1 MRAGDRI
8 GRGIALSATSFA
20 CFSAADAAVKWLTAG
35 YSVFQ
40 ISMMTAVFAMLPVA
54 FLVSRTG
61 GMAVLRPRN
70 PKAVIAITVLLLIDT
85 VAIYWAFSR
94 LPLANVY
101 TLVFTPPL
109 IITALTPFIIKER
122 VGLHRW
128 ASVLAGFVGVVVILR
143 PGMVPLDIG
152 YASAALAALTWS
164 FALII
169 IRQVGDAEPDGGIV
183 FWSFVAKL
191 VVPGIVTIFVFK
203 GMSPADIGIVA
214 LAGILVGVA
223 HIFMVQAFKCAPGPV
238 VSPFQ
243 YTQMIWAVI
252 FGFLLFGDLPDIYVI
267 TGLAIVAAAGLY
279 ILWREQIA
287 AKPKAAEPGP

>member
-8 GRGIALSATSFA
+8 GRGIALSAASFA
-20 CFSAADAAVKWLTAG
+20 CFSAADAAVKWLTSG

-40 ISMMTAVFAMLPVA
+40 ISMMTAVFAMVPVA

-61 GMAVLRPRN
+61 GMAVLKPRN
-70 PKAVIAITVLLLIDT
+70 PKAVTAISLLLLIDT
-85 VAIYWAFSR
+85 VSIYWAFSR

-109 IITALTPFIIKER
+109 IITALTPFIIKEK
-122 VGLHRW
+122 VGPHRW

-143 PGMVPLDIG
+143 PGMIPLDIG
-152 YASAALAALTWS
+152 YASAALAALTWAL
-164 FALII
+164 ALII
-169 IRQVGDAEPDGGIV
+169 IRQVGDAEPDGTIV
-183 FWSFVAKL
+183 FWSFIAKII
-191 VVPGIVTIFVFK
+191 VPGIVTLFVFR
-203 GMSPADIGIVA
+203 GMGPADIGLVA
-214 LAGILVGVA
+214 LAGMLVGIA

-252 FGFLLFGDLPDIYVI
+252 FGFFLWGDLPDAYVI
-267 TGLAIVAAAGLY
+267 AGSAIVAAAGLY

-287 AKPKAAEPGP
+287 AKPSTATPEA